1 MVGLWEE
8 CQLQVLALASHF
20 LQYFVFNVFLIW
32 LAYLACDALAIYALA
47 TLFNRHKKQKWL
59 SMSHNSVNLQ
69 VLCAPI
75 LLLHLGGQDSITTYN
90 IEDNE
95 LWRRHV
101 LTAVSQKTVAHD
113 LLRSSLSKAFDRL
126 YTKYQVYKGLNICD
140 ESLRSYCG
148 GWLRSVV
155 IYLMFAAIGLFHKG
169 NREVYNG
176 TDIKITYILL
186 CCTAALEYTSIGI
199 KPCFD
204 CCQRLKNRL
213 PWPDRVAQYNL
224 IGYLSPNKK
233 HRRLR
238 RPAFLLVCKDYLDQL
253 WCMNPCK
260 SSEDI
265 TSAHTRPHYRRLDSL
280 NRDCSTAVLELS
292 VQRPFNESVLLWHL
306 ATDFCFHHGAGTS
319 PTNEIARRSR
329 EISNYMAYLLF
340 VNPEMLVTGARRS
353 LFRNSYKD
361 LKKIVVVVTIQSSDG
376 AEPTQS
382 GTAMGE
388 ENLAKMILQK
398 VEREKG
404 SGLVDDAWELAQEL
418 MKLDK
423 EENEDG
429 TKKQMWTVI
438 QGVWVEM
445 LCFSASRCRGYL
457 DAKSLGKGG
466 EYLSYVWLLLS
477 YMGMETLAGRMQRT
491 DLHEPGDKGSAGLT
505 SASTAT
511 IAGEGNV

>member
-1 MVGLWEE
+1 MV
-8 CQLQVLALASHF
+8 
-20 LQYFVFNVFLIW
+20 
-32 LAYLACDALAIYALA
+32 
-47 TLFNRHKKQKWL
+47 QK
-59 SMSHNSVNLQ
+59 
-69 VLCAPI
+69 
-75 LLLHLGGQDSITTYN
+75 
-90 IEDNE
+90 
-95 LWRRHV
+95 
-101 LTAVSQKTVAHD
+101 KTVAHD

-126 YTKYQVYKGLNICD
+126 YTKSQVYKGLNICD
-140 ESLRSYCG
+140 MSCRSYCG
-148 GWLRSVV
+148 GWLRSVI
-155 IYLMFAAIGLFHKG
+155 IYLMFAAIGLFHKS
-169 NREVYNG
+169 NREIYNG

-186 CCTAALEYTSIGI
+186 CCTAALEYTSISI
-199 KPCFD
+199 KPYFD

-224 IGYLSPNKK
+224 IGYLSRNKK
-233 HRRLR
+233 HWRLR
-238 RPAFLLVCKDYLDQL
+238 RLAFLLVCKDYLDQL
-253 WCMNPCK
+253 WCMKPCK

-265 TSAHTRPHYRRLDSL
+265 TELIHDHITEGWIREIGCTASYRKFNDSRGQCTL
-280 NRDCSTAVLELS
+280 MRQDCSTAVLELS
-292 VQRPFNESVLLWHL
+292 VQRPFDESVLLWHL

-319 PTNEIARRSR
+319 PTDEIARRSR

-340 VNPEMLVTGARRS
+340 VNPEMLMTGARRS
-353 LFRNSYKD
+353 LFRNAYKE
-361 LKKIVVVVTIQSSDG
+361 LKKVVVGVTIQSPDG

-382 GTAMGE
+382 RTAMGE

-418 MKLDK
+418 MKLGK

-457 DAKSLGKGG
+457 HAKSLGKGG

-477 YMGMETLAGRMQRT
+477 YMGMETLAERMQRT